1 MMVSEVRRRKALA
14 VVLGQA
20 EVTDSEGNKV
30 DLSDFVRPG
39 GEEAPAAEAEEAP
52 AVDGEAAE
60 GEAAAKDEASSDDP
74 AAVKF

>member
-20 EVTDSEGNKV
+20 TVTDTDGKAV

-39 GEEAPAAEAEEAP
+39 GEEEAP
-52 AVDGEAAE
+52 AVEESAEDAEAGTEAAP
-60 GEAAAKDEASSDDP
+60 SDDP